1 MSNGQNSVVFE
12 VGEFSPRSLGVT
24 VHLPLSLGDLFPHF
38 GAFLLSGE
46 TGEARYRYL
55 AELLEKETDPHAR
68 FLILSYATFLPHEL
82 KHFHDF
88 LASPYGATLMAENM
102 LAAHYVWPVLGALG
116 KEPTIGVPLQAW
128 QDLSDMVHAV
138 YCKQT
143 QSGQFSRYPPVHTRR
158 FTQAVGN
165 IFARVKAWQGTPS
178 MAAEASITTRQL
190 LEGAAV
196 DVQAT
201 QMVQLFGMECLVEF
215 CQYLAQIDTEQ
226 TYTKTWALWDFVA
239 QNMGKETEFS
249 PAVRNAIL
257 FFMLC
262 GTMQRKPEEIGAHPV
277 TRLIALVGYM
287 LDRGKAPQEDNI
299 LDYLNTWAEERGE
312 SSLEES
318 LQNALEWSRQ
328 FAAGLRAL
336 ARKNEE
342 AIGHKIY
349 PDDLFDSYDAWV
361 GAQEHMVGQIL
372 LDPMSYFDNVKYLA
386 NMNRWVGA
394 PVYVST
400 ESAFFSEDNVMFD
413 EFRRSGWQV
422 VWAEGDAD
430 GGVSPQGRLVYG
442 PELTIG
448 QPALP
453 RETAAFLSTQIW
465 MTYLLWSK
473 GMLSPIHRQ
482 VAAAVIRGAVPHIEV
497 LML

>member
-1 MSNGQNSVVFE
+1 MSAGQNSIVFE

-46 TGEARYRYL
+46 SGEARYQYL
-55 AELLEKETDPHAR
+55 AELLEKETDPRTR
-68 FLILSYATFLPHEL
+68 FLILSYATFLLHEL

-116 KEPTIGVPLQAW
+116 GEPTIGVPLQAW
-128 QDLSDMVHAV
+128 QSLSDAMHAV
-138 YCKQT
+138 YRKQT
-143 QSGQFSRYPPVHTRR
+143 KSGQFSRYPPAHIGR

-165 IFARVKAWQGTPS
+165 IFARIKAWQATPPS
-178 MAAEASITTRQL
+178 AAEASITTRQL

-196 DVQAT
+196 EVQAT
-201 QMVQLFGMECLVEF
+201 QMVHLFGMDCLVEF
-215 CQYLAQIDTEQ
+215 CQYLAGIDTGQ
-226 TYTKTWALWDFVA
+226 TYTRTWALWERVA
-239 QNMGKETEFS
+239 QDMGEDVDFS
-249 PAVRNAIL
+249 PAVRNALL

-262 GTMQRKPEEIGAHPV
+262 GTPQRKPDEIGAHPV
-277 TRLIALVGYM
+277 TRLLALVGYM
-287 LDRGKAPQEDNI
+287 LERGEAPQEDNV
-299 LDYLNTWAEERGE
+299 LDYLNTWAEEHGE

-336 ARKNEE
+336 ARNNEE

-349 PDDLFDSYDAWV
+349 PEDLFDSYDAWV
-361 GAQEHMVGQIL
+361 GAQEQMVGQIL
-372 LDPMSYFDNVKYLA
+372 LNPMDYFDNDQYLA

-400 ESAFFSEDNVMFD
+400 DSAFFSEDNSMF
-413 EFRRSGWQV
+413 EKFRRRGWQV

-448 QPALP
+448 QPVLS
-453 RETAAFLSTQIW
+453 RKTAAFLSTQIW
-465 MTYLLWSK
+465 MTYLLWSQ

-482 VAAAVIRGAVPHIEV
+482 VAAAVIREAVPLIEV